1 MKYFSFIKYF
11 LIIGLGFFALP
22 IIASSGLVAY
32 WNFDNINGWKASDSS
47 GNELH
52 AYVGRALS
60 GVAGKEGAGLLFDG
74 VNSYTA
80 VNDNSLLDF
89 GVNDSFSISAW
100 VKLNN
105 DIKDWRVIVGKA
117 NNSSLDGYVLRH
129 DQNGNLAMMIEERD
143 GDHQSNAIANQ
154 DYRDGEWHHVIGVI
168 DRQKEINIIYVDGY
182 KKGESSIANLGSL
195 VNDYNLNI
203 GSLQQS
209 SGASFSGLI
218 DEVKI
223 YNKAFSSS
231 EIQQSSGQQIY
242 PHGSL
247 LQANNSY
254 KVYYIN
260 SKSEKDWIIN
270 EEVFEMYNNKWEDII
285 KVDSYVLEQ
294 YPTQVKYD

>member
-11 LIIGLGFFALP
+11 LIIWLSFLALP
-22 IIASSGLVAY
+22 IIASSNLVAY
-32 WNFDNINGWKASDSS
+32 WNFDSINGWEAFDSS
-47 GNELH
+47 GNELN

-60 GVAGKEGAGLLFDG
+60 GVAGKKGACLLFDG

-89 GVNDSFSISAW
+89 GTSDSFSISAW

-117 NNSSLDGYVLRH
+117 NNSSLDGYILRH
-129 DQNGNLAMMIEERD
+129 SQNGNLSMMVEEKD
-143 GDHQSNAIANQ
+143 GDYQSNAIANQ
-154 DYRDGEWHHVIGVI
+154 DYRDGKWHHVVGVI
-168 DRQKEINIIYVDGY
+168 DRQNEINVIYVDGY
-182 KKGESSIANLGSL
+182 KKGESSIINLGSL
-195 VNDYNLNI
+195 VNNYNLNI
-203 GSLQQS
+203 GSLEQS
-209 SGASFSGLI
+209 GGASFSGLI

-223 YNKAFSSS
+223 YNKALSLS
-231 EIQQSSGQQIY
+231 EIQQLYGQQIY

-247 LQANNSY
+247 LQVNGSY

-260 SKSEKDWIIN
+260 SKGEKDWIIN

-285 KVDSYVLEQ
+285 KVDSNILEQ
-294 YPTQVKYD
+294 YPTQIKYD